1 MALPQTEHPL
11 IDVHIHSLNKSVKFR
26 PFLVKEEKL
35 LVLASESKDQEEMVK
50 ATQQVITNCSFGKVQ
65 GDELPIFDMQKIFL
79 ELRKVS
85 VSDTVSVRLQ
95 CGACEAPTD
104 MDINLDTFELI
115 ETEGHSLDVTL
126 ADDITVKMRYP
137 DVTEMLALGHSE
149 TEKDIYAVAEQC
161 IEIIYYGD
169 SIIESSDL
177 SDEEKT
183 DFVDNL
189 TSEQFRK
196 LQDFFETMPAI
207 ENEIKYTCRECEKE
221 NTVYMNGYY
230 DFFA

>member
-137 DVTEMLALGHSE
+137 DVTEMIALGHSE

-207 ENEIKYTCRECEKE
+207 ENEIKYTCRECE
-221 NTVYMNGYY
+221 
-230 DFFA
+230 